1 MVDYR
6 DNAHLTRTVDGRTS
20 ARDEPFLGLLDVC
33 GRVTGRTPTTAK
45 HGVLVVALVPYGQ
58 PTRCCSWP
66 CDSSKKITAKCKS
79 SSFLLYQNLSA
90 RARCRACLQ
99 ARRLAVAHR
108 QALLAA
114 RPENLG
120 SGGCAMRVSK
130 QAMSASVHMQP
141 PYLDGD
147 GKRPPRFVT
156 RHN

>member
-79 SSFLLYQNLSA
+79 LILPTVSKSIRTRTLPRLPPSA
-90 RARCRACLQ
+90 ATCCCASPGPARCT
-99 ARRLAVAHR
+99 ARKPRQRWLRNAREQTGNVSLCSYAATVPGRRWEEAAAVR
-108 QALLAA
+108 
-114 RPENLG
+114 N
-120 SGGCAMRVSK
+120 
-130 QAMSASVHMQP
+130 P
-141 PYLDGD
+141 P
-147 GKRPPRFVT
+147 
-156 RHN
+156 